1 MTTHKN
7 DSARWVMLT
16 VVGADRPGIVARL
29 SGALYDA
36 GCNLGD
42 ASMARLGGNFAVM
55 LMVEGVEGGRL
66 EQVLGPVIDDYGLRL
81 HLDPIEGALHAQQ
94 EANVQV
100 TVYGADRPGIVAQVT
115 GALFRAGFNILELNS
130 DVGGTEDQPVYVMVL
145 DGVAQGGSAAIEQA
159 LAPVR
164 VGGIEVCVTALEP
177 LVA

>member
-1 MTTHKN
+1 MTTHAS
-7 DSARWVMLT
+7 DCDRWVMLT

-29 SGALYDA
+29 TGALYDA

-42 ASMARLGGNFAVM
+42 ASMARLGGNFSVM
-55 LMVEGVEGGRL
+55 LMVEGVESGRL
-66 EQVLGPVIDDYGLRL
+66 EQLLRPVIDAFGLRL
-81 HLDPIEGALHAQQ
+81 HLDPIEGVLHTQQ

-130 DVGGTEDQPVYVMVL
+130 DVGGTADQPVYVMVL

-164 VGGIEVCVTALEP
+164 GGGIDVCVTPLEP